1 MFPST
6 AEPTEPGMH
15 KETNAMGNFRSV
27 GACARFLRAT
37 LLVGGLFATAQAQV
51 QEPVRIGTFL
61 SVTGPAA
68 FLGDPELK
76 TLELYVERLNAQG
89 GVLGRKLQLVS
100 YDDSGDAEK
109 ARTFA
114 KRLIEQDKVDIIVGG
129 STTGTT
135 MAALPLAEQAGT
147 PFISLAG
154 AVPIIEPVKKWVFKT
169 PHTDRMAC
177 EKIFVDLQARKL
189 TRLALISGT
198 GGFDKS
204 MRAECLKVA
213 AKYGIEVVADETY
226 GASDTDMTA
235 QLTKL
240 KGSNA
245 QAVLNA
251 GFGQGPAIVT
261 RNYRQV
267 GLALPLYQS
276 HGVASREY
284 IKLSGPAA
292 EGVRLPAA
300 ALLVSDL
307 LPTSDPQKPVVA
319 GYRKAYEDRYKADVS
334 AFGGHAYD
342 GLMLAVNAI
351 KAAGSTD
358 KAKLREAIEATRGYV
373 GTGGVVNMSA
383 ADHMGLDLS
392 AFRMLE
398 VREGTWTLV
407 K

>member
-1 MFPST
+1 MRLIAFVRT
-6 AEPTEPGMH
+6 LCTRGLLAGAAALLAVQGAWAQEPI
-15 KETNAMGNFRSV
+15 RV
-27 GACARFLRAT
+27 GA
-37 LLVGGLFATAQAQV
+37 
-51 QEPVRIGTFL
+51 FL

-76 TLELYVERLNAQG
+76 TLELYVERLNAEG
-89 GVLGRKLQLVS
+89 GVLGRKLQLVA
-100 YDDSGDAEK
+100 YDDAGDAEK

-114 KRLIEQDKVDIIVGG
+114 KRLLEQDKVDLIVGG

-135 MAALPLAEQAGT
+135 MAVVPMVEQAGV
-147 PFISLAG
+147 PFVSLAG
-154 AVPIIEPVKKWVFKT
+154 AVGIVEPVKKWVFKT

-177 EKIFVDLQARKL
+177 EKIFVDLQSRKISKV
-189 TRLALISGT
+189 ALISGS

-204 MRAECLKVA
+204 MRGECLKVA
-213 AKYGIEVVADETY
+213 PKYGIEFVADETY
-226 GASDTDMTA
+226 GATDTDMTA
-235 QLTKL
+235 QLTKI
-240 KGSNA
+240 KGSGA

-267 GLALPLYQS
+267 GLTLPLYQS
-276 HGVASREY
+276 HGVASKEY

-292 EGVRLPAA
+292 DGVRLPAA
-300 ALLVSDL
+300 ALLVAEQ
-307 LPTSDPQKPVVA
+307 LPAGDAQKPVVV
-319 GYRKAYEDRYKADVS
+319 GYAKAFADKYKAEVS
-334 AFGGHAYD
+334 TFGGHAYD

-358 KAKLREAIEATRGYV
+358 KVKVRDALEATKGYV

-383 ADHMGLDLS
+383 TDHMGLDLS

-398 VREGTWTLV
+398 VRNGDWALV
-407 K
+407 N

>member
-1 MFPST
+1 MRFPT
-6 AEPTEPGMH
+6 FARTL
-15 KETNAMGNFRSV
+15 
-27 GACARFLRAT
+27 CARG
-37 LLVGGLFATAQAQV
+37 LLAGAAALLAAPGAWA
-51 QEPVRIGTFL
+51 QEPVRVGAFL

-76 TLELYVERLNAQG
+76 TLELYVERINAAG

-100 YDDSGDAEK
+100 YDDAGDAEK

-114 KRLIEQDKVDIIVGG
+114 KRLIEQDKVDLIVGG

-135 MAALPLAEQAGT
+135 MAVVPMVEQAGV
-147 PFISLAG
+147 PFVSLAG
-154 AVPIIEPVKKWVFKT
+154 AVGIVEPAKKWVFKT

-177 EKIFVDLQARKL
+177 EKIFVDLQSRKIAKV
-189 TRLALISGT
+189 ALISGS

-213 AKYGIEVVADETY
+213 PKYGIEFVADETY
-226 GASDTDMTA
+226 GATDTDMTV
-235 QLTKL
+235 QLTKI
-240 KGSNA
+240 KGSGA

-267 GLALPLYQS
+267 GLTLPLYQS
-276 HGVASREY
+276 HGVASKEY
-284 IKLSGPAA
+284 IKLSGAA
-292 EGVRLPAA
+292 ADGVRLPAA
-300 ALLVSDL
+300 ALLVAEQ
-307 LPTSDPQKPVVA
+307 LPAEDAQKPVVV
-319 GYRKAYEDRYKADVS
+319 GYVKAFEDKYKSDVS
-334 AFGGHAYD
+334 TFGGHAYD
-342 GLMLAVNAI
+342 GLMLGVNAI

-358 KAKLREAIEATRGYV
+358 KAKVRDALEATKGYV

-383 ADHMGLDLS
+383 SDHMGLDLS

-398 VREGTWTLV
+398 VRNGEWTLV